1 MKKILLVDNLK
12 SVLEREKG
20 LLDRDVF
27 NIFTAASGAE
37 ALGIHKKEKVD
48 IIVMDLN
55 MPDMAG
61 DEVTRLI
68 RRDPDLKK
76 VSIMLAT
83 LLDDEG
89 ERERCAQSGANATI
103 KKPIS
108 RDDLTQKLAGFLG
121 IPSRQAIRIIVK
133 IKLEGK
139 VGGDFFIANTVDV
152 SVSGLLFE
160 CDRDIPVGS
169 AIETS
174 FFLPLGAGFGR
185 IIARAEIMRIAPSEG
200 YRRYGVKFLEFKE
213 GKPEFIGEF
222 IEKKTGKFEQP

>member
-20 LLDRDVF
+20 LLNRDVF
-27 NIFTAASGAE
+27 HVFTAASGAE
-37 ALGIHKKEKVD
+37 ALEIHKKEKVD

-55 MPDMAG
+55 MPEMAG
-61 DEVTRLI
+61 DEVTRLV
-68 RRDPDLKK
+68 RQDPELKK
-76 VSIMLAT
+76 VSILLAT
-83 LLDDEG
+83 LLDGDE
-89 ERERCAQSGANATI
+89 EKERCMQAGANATI
-103 KKPIS
+103 KKPIG

-152 SVSGLLFE
+152 SESGLLFE

-169 AIETS
+169 AVETS
-174 FFLPLGAGFGR
+174 FFLPSGSGFGR
-185 IIARAEIMRIAPSEG
+185 IIARAEIMRIAPSED

-213 GKPEFIGEF
+213 GSPGIIGEF
-222 IEKKTGKFEQP
+222 IEKKTEKFEQP